1 MEPVQCFRGF
11 GGASSG
17 VAVGALARC
26 DGRDRRNVLDIAR
39 PSGGLLHPNQVA
51 PGAKRG
57 HDRREPELLGRGRR
71 GCAGEVR
78 RVGSSAPCVVSCV
91 RDGRS
96 DGQRLVG
103 WVAGRMSRT
112 TGGR

>member
-1 MEPVQCFRGF
+1 
-11 GGASSG
+11 
-17 VAVGALARC
+17 
-26 DGRDRRNVLDIAR
+26 
-39 PSGGLLHPNQVA
+39 
-51 PGAKRG
+51 
-57 HDRREPELLGRGRR
+57 
-71 GCAGEVR
+71 VR